1 MRHELMK
8 MSREYRVGRP
18 GFTVS
23 LFALLLLV
31 GCAKGRPVSL
41 PAVFPGANVV
51 PGWTIAH
58 AVTTFDHETLYDLVD
73 GQADFFFAYGFE
85 QVAVQRYRNADGVLL
100 NVEIWQLAT
109 PADAYGLFT
118 ASAVGEPIAVG
129 NAGDTDAGRRITFWQ
144 NRYYVSVNALQ
155 PVSDADLLA
164 FAQVVSLVLPTGGEP
179 PAVVNHLPP
188 EGLVMRSPLFFHQ
201 EISIQDRLWLGGE
214 NILGLSQETNGVL
227 AQYDLGGTRA
237 QLLLIEYPDV
247 ARVAAGLAALRGGNV
262 EGLLA
267 ADARDNLLA
276 AVFGDADVAA
286 EWLLNRTLQ

>member
-8 MSREYRVGRP
+8 MNGRY
-18 GFTVS
+18 GAGRSLFIVS
-23 LFALLLLV
+23 LFALSLLV
-31 GCAKGRPVSL
+31 GCARGRPASL

-51 PGWTIAH
+51 PGWTTDH

-100 NVEIWQLAT
+100 SVEVWQLAA

-118 ASAVGEPIAVG
+118 ANVTGEPIAVG
-129 NAGDTDAGRRITFWQ
+129 NEGDTDPGRRLAFWQ
-144 NRYYVSVNALQ
+144 NRYFVSVTAQQAVL
-155 PVSDADLLA
+155 DADLLA
-164 FAQVVSLVLPTGGEP
+164 FAQAVALALPTGGERP
-179 PAVVNHLPP
+179 PVVGRLPR
-188 EGLVMRSPLFFHQ
+188 EGLVERSLIFFHE

-214 NILGLSQETNGVL
+214 NILGLSRETDGVL
-227 AQYDLGGTRA
+227 AQYDLGGAAVR
-237 QLLLIEYPDV
+237 LLLIEYPN
-247 ARVAAGLAALRGGNV
+247 AAQASAGLAALRGGDV

-267 ADARDNLLA
+267 ADTRDNLLA